1 MIRVSLMQRH
11 GSRLPLASEQIYSQ
25 NVSDLFK
32 NNTSL
37 LANVSGKYEFLK
49 SESRIDLV
57 LPTSQG
63 GLAEPITRP
72 FACHVLFPFLSRHV
86 RFQSLLTSF
95 FLSLLSKAWTT
106 KQGHDDLTAPGRK
119 QLFDHGVDF
128 NLSYPHLT
136 TDVLLAGYQDRV

>member
-1 MIRVSLMQRH
+1 MQRH

-32 NNTSL
+32 NNTAL
-37 LANVSGKYEFLK
+37 LVNLSGKYEFLK
-49 SESRIDLV
+49 SEPR
-57 LPTSQG
+57 TY
-63 GLAEPITRP
+63 LAFIV
-72 FACHVLFPFLSRHV
+72 F
-86 RFQSLLTSF
+86 LLTFPSI
-95 FLSLLSKAWTT
+95 LLFRKAWTT
-106 KQGHDDLTAPGRK
+106 KQGHDDLTPAGRK